1 MKFFIILL
9 VIGIQ
14 RYLNIRF
21 SLSDMDWFKPYRAMV
36 EKTLGKATV
45 KGYVGLAII
54 VLPIALLVWLL
65 NMLLGGNL
73 LLGFIIGAIV
83 LFYTLDARDL
93 SNQIPT
99 YLGREKKEKGK
110 SADEELK
117 EFLQDMMPTSAKS
130 SASAA
135 AATSAS
141 ATKSS
146 AAAAATAPTAPTPTK
161 SSATSTFPAT
171 PSGKARAVS
180 SKILLW
186 SQHHVFSI
194 LFWYLF
200 FGVFGA
206 VVYFLVHRLSH
217 EAMHNSS
224 DVADYADASQ
234 VVQGIMAWV
243 PVRLAGLSYGAVGAF
258 GTVINQWTRNIA
270 GGLDLE
276 QKLPVIFGLSAV
288 NADIENPEKAT
299 VEENKSILDVIFKA
313 EIVWIAV
320 SALFALIALI

>member
-21 SLSDMDWFKPYRAMV
+21 SLSEMDWFKPYRAMV
-36 EKTLGKATV
+36 QNTLGKATV

-73 LLGFIIGAIV
+73 LLGFVIGAIV

-93 SNQIPT
+93 SNQIST
-99 YLGREKKEKGK
+99 YLGGEKKEKGK

-117 EFLQDMMPTSAKS
+117 DFLQDMMPTSAKS

-135 AATSAS
+135 TATSAK

-146 AAAAATAPTAPTPTK
+146 AAAAAATSTTPTK

-217 EAMHNSS
+217 EAMHKDS
-224 DVADYADASQ
+224 DIADYADASQ

-258 GTVINQWTRNIA
+258 GTVLNQWMRNIA

-288 NADIENPEKAT
+288 NADIENPEKAS

-313 EIVWIAV
+313 EIVWIAA